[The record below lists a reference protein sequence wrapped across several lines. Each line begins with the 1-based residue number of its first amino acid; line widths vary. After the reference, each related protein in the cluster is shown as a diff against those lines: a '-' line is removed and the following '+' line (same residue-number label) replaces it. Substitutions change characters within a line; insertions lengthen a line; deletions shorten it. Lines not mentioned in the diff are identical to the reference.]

1 MTFKFNEDLLQYIW
15 EKQLF
20 VNAISPFVFYYEKV
34 KVSMATDVAISYLTQ
49 TKAEQNSIIN
59 QWKTLDIQCS
69 DALST
74 QGLLHLYKIYCKNKK
89 CLRCN
94 WGKNSFLE
102 AMNLIKYIERYAFGI
117 CTLLGE
123 KFGIRASTI
132 RLYFIYVSFFTFGSP
147 VVLYLAIAFWLNIK
161 HYMVAR
167 KQTLWDL

>member
-1 MTFKFNEDLLQYIW
+1 MKTYYN
-15 EKQLF
+15 
-20 VNAISPFVFYYEKV
+20 ISGRN
-34 KVSMATDVAISYLTQ
+34 SYLTPKHLIFSVQ
-49 TKAEQNSIIN
+49 MPYQLKDCYICI
-59 QWKTLDIQCS
+59 K
-69 DALST
+69 ST
-74 QGLLHLYKIYCKNKK
+74 AKIKSVCVVI
-89 CLRCN
+89 
-94 WGKNSFLE
+94 GVKNSFLE

-117 CTLLGE
+117 CSLLGE